1 MIEGIIEKAK
11 KENKKVYVYAHK
23 FPDGDAISS
32 SRAVVEYL
40 KSQGIDAQYV
50 VTNEVRAFNQIVG
63 NIPITTSVE
72 KDGISI
78 ILDTSTVSYAENTL
92 FKNSSPENT
101 YVIDHHGKVDG
112 AVCIEDELGLSSE
125 NVLRDSNASS
135 VCEILVNEL
144 EQEKINPQIA
154 NMLTLGL
161 LTDTA
166 KLKFLKSDT
175 LQNLSK
181 LMELGAD
188 YEQVLGFCTRKSN
201 LREEVGIAQTLLKTK
216 TFPIGDTF
224 GMILSM
230 DNSEVDEL
238 SRTFG
243 VRSPQ
248 KKIFKMGDIENCSF
262 MCMLA
267 ENTPGEY
274 NIEFRSTPIYGNFNV
289 LQLATLHRGGGH
301 YNASGCAIKVKD
313 ANSKARLEE
322 SLQQESSEL
331 YSSQATDLPQITL
344 SEQDKELSQILDSRK
359 RLTEGVNPE
368 ILARVDSLIKAGA
381 NYDYTFKTFKS
392 FERFMLQNE
401 ILSRIPSSMYSQ
413 RQPNVDILLSQ
424 EDIDALTK
432 KYNINE
438 DEILSTIDSF
448 SNINISSASITL
460 PNGRKSTI
468 DRNGIITADIIQTR
482 RDNTREISK

>member
-1 MIEGIIEKAK
+1 MIEEIIKKAK

-50 VTNEVRAFNQIVG
+50 VTKGVQAFNQIVG
-63 NIPITTSVE
+63 SIPPTTSVE
-72 KDGISI
+72 NDGISI
-78 ILDTSTVSYAENTL
+78 ILDTSTVDYAENTL

-101 YVIDHHGKVDG
+101 YVIDHHGKVNG
-112 AVCIEDELGLSSE
+112 AVCIEDELGLTSK

-144 EQEKINPQIA
+144 EQEKINSQIA

-181 LMELGAD
+181 LIELGAD
-188 YEQVLGFCTRKSN
+188 YKRVLGFCTRKSN

-216 TFPIGDTF
+216 TLPIGDTF

-238 SRTFG
+238 SRNFG

-248 KKIFKMGDIENCSF
+248 KKIFKMSDIKNCSF
-262 MCMLA
+262 MCMLS

-274 NIEFRSTPIYGNFNV
+274 NVELRSTPVYGNFNV
-289 LQLATLHRGGGH
+289 LQLATSHGGGGH
-301 YNASGCAIKVKD
+301 YNASGYTIRVED
-313 ANSKARLEE
+313 GYSKTRLEE
-322 SLQQESSEL
+322 SLQQESSGL

-344 SEQDKELSQILDSRK
+344 SEQDEELLQILDSTK
-359 RLTEGVNPE
+359 RLTEGVTPE
-368 ILARVDSLIKAGA
+368 ILARVDSLIKTGA

-392 FERFMLQNE
+392 FEKFMLKNE
-401 ILSRIPSSMYSQ
+401 ILSQIPARIYSQ
-413 RQPNVDILLSQ
+413 REPRVDISLSLQ
-424 EDIDALTK
+424 DINTLTK
-432 KYNINE
+432 RYNINE
-438 DEILSTIDSF
+438 TEILSMIDIF
-448 SNINISSASITL
+448 SSINIASASITL
-460 PNGRKSTI
+460 PNGRKTSI
-468 DRNGIITADIIQTR
+468 NRNGIITTDISQNKG
-482 RDNTREISK
+482 DNTIEI

>member
-1 MIEGIIEKAK
+1 MIEEIIKKAK
-11 KENKKVYVYAHK
+11 NGNKKVYVYAHK

-40 KSQGIDAQYV
+40 RIQGIDAQYV
-50 VTNEVRAFNQIVG
+50 VTNEVQAFNQIVG
-63 NIPITTSVE
+63 NIPITTSIE
-72 KDGISI
+72 KDGISVI
-78 ILDTSTVSYAENTL
+78 VDTSTVGYAENTL

-101 YVIDHHGKVDG
+101 YVIDHHGKVNG

-135 VCEILVNEL
+135 VCEILVNEF
-144 EQEKINPQIA
+144 EQVKMNPQIA

-166 KLKFLKSDT
+166 KLRFLKSDT

-188 YEQVLGFCTRKSN
+188 YERVLGFCTRKSN

-248 KKIFKMGDIENCSF
+248 KKIFKMGDIKNCSF

-267 ENTPGEY
+267 ENIPGEY

-289 LQLATLHRGGGH
+289 LQLATTHKGGGH
-301 YNASGCAIKVKD
+301 YNASGCAIKAKD
-313 ANSKARLEE
+313 ANSKTRLEE
-322 SLQQESSEL
+322 SLKQESSEL
-331 YSSQATDLPQITL
+331 YSSQATDLPQIAL
-344 SEQDKELSQILDSRK
+344 SEQDKELLQILESTK
-359 RLTEGVNPE
+359 RLTEGVTTE
-368 ILARVDSLIKAGA
+368 ILSRVDSLIKVGA

-413 RQPNVDILLSQ
+413 RHPNVDISLLP
-424 EDIDALTK
+424 EDIDTLTK
-432 KYNINE
+432 KYNISE
-438 DEILSTIDSF
+438 DEILSTIDIF

-460 PNGRKSTI
+460 PNGRKASI
-468 DRNGIITADIIQTR
+468 DRNGIITVDIIQTR
-482 RDNTREISK
+482 RDTTSEISK